1 MHHKEKLY
9 IFWVLLFFLIYPAN
23 AAARE
28 VTHTIPVPFTPQAPE
43 KNWEQPWQDACEEAS
58 VVMVDA
64 FYQDKALNTQEA
76 KRRILEIFAI
86 KEQYFGVS
94 LDESIETLS
103 SLINLFLPW
112 ESQVVYSP
120 TLNEIISELSKNRP
134 VIVPV
139 HGADLHNPHFL
150 SSTVQYHMIV
160 LSGYDPTT
168 KEFITQEPGTQH
180 GLDYR
185 YSYATIVNA
194 IANLGH
200 VRGSHLSKAV
210 LFTKNTIKNT
220 GFIDR
225 DADGLSK
232 KQEVLYG
239 TKTYISD
246 TDGDGYSDGLEVTSG
261 YLPTLNEYAL
271 EHGSLI
277 KTEKNPKVY
286 LLEKGKKHHIA
297 NEQVFLA
304 NNWKWHNIKTVSDRY
319 IASLTDGAPIK
330 EKRSH

>member
-1 MHHKEKLY
+1 MHHKKQLH
-9 IFWVLLFFLIYPAN
+9 IFWVLLFFLIHPIHTT
-23 AAARE
+23 ARE

-58 VVMVDA
+58 VVMVDTL
-64 FYQDKALNTQEA
+64 YQNKTLDTQEA
-76 KRRILEIFAI
+76 QRRILEIFTI
-86 KEQYFGVS
+86 KEQYFGAS
-94 LDESIETLS
+94 LDESVETLS

-112 ESQVVYSP
+112 EAQVVYSP
-120 TLNEIISELSKNRP
+120 TLNEIISELSQNRP
-134 VIVPV
+134 VIAPV
-139 HGADLHNPHFL
+139 HGADLHNPHFY
-150 SSTVQYHMIV
+150 SDSVQYHMLV
-160 LSGYDPTT
+160 LSGYDPNT
-168 KEFITQEPGTQH
+168 KEFITQEPGTQY

-185 YSYATIVNA
+185 YPYDTIMNAIVNH
-194 IANLGH
+194 GQ

-232 KQEVLYG
+232 KQEIFYR

-261 YLPTLNEYAL
+261 FLPTLNEYAL

-286 LLEKGKKHHIA
+286 LLEKGKKHHIV
-297 NEQVFLA
+297 NEQVFLV
-304 NNWKWHNIKTVSDRY
+304 NNWKWYNIKTVSERY
-319 IASLTDGAPIK
+319 ISSLTDGASIK
-330 EKRSH
+330 EQRSH